1 MPKVS
6 YACSTC
12 LTCVCLK
19 CDAIQHAVYHT
30 LPSVVLPGLWAAFA
44 TQLCIHLCW
53 GTWLC
58 TFMPVRHTVRCMCS
72 ESISTAA
79 EEALQ
84 QGSESQ
90 PQESSSSSAQPQ
102 GADHATGN
110 GGGWK
115 GQQGVIG
122 DLVHLWV
129 AWSPQPCQT
138 MLGLLQGA
146 LAQVPSQPLTGK
158 KAQEPVA
165 PYPGDQCYPECACG
179 SADSWLKKRLQS
191 NKQALALQ
199 QCGWKCCICSRL
211 DHMLEADLQ
220 YNLCLVV

>member
-1 MPKVS
+1 MRHSPQ
-6 YACSTC
+6 YTC
-12 LTCVCLK
+12 LCVTELCVHPACCLPYPAQ
-19 CDAIQHAVYHT
+19 CHAARAMGCLGRAHSA
-30 LPSVVLPGLWAAFA
+30 LLEARMG
-44 TQLCIHLCW
+44 I
-53 GTWLC
+53 WLC
-58 TFMPVRHTVRCMCS
+58 TFMPVRHLVCCMFS
-72 ESISTAA
+72 ESISRAA

-90 PQESSSSSAQPQ
+90 PQESSSSPPQ
-102 GADHATGN
+102 APRADPATGS

-138 MLGLLQGA
+138 MLRLLQGP
-146 LAQVPSQPLTGK
+146 LSQVPSQPLTGK

-165 PYPGDQCYPECACG
+165 LYPGDQSILTECGC
-179 SADSWLKKRLQS
+179 ADSWLKMRLQS

-199 QCGWKCCICSRL
+199 QFGWKCCICSLARSFVGNWL
-211 DHMLEADLQ
+211 TL
-220 YNLCLVV
+220 

>member
-1 MPKVS
+1 MGCLDRAHS
-6 YACSTC
+6 ALLEACM
-12 LTCVCLK
+12 
-19 CDAIQHAVYHT
+19 
-30 LPSVVLPGLWAAFA
+30 
-44 TQLCIHLCW
+44 

-72 ESISTAA
+72 EGISKAA

-90 PQESSSSSAQPQ
+90 PQESSSSPPQ
-102 GADHATGN
+102 APGADPATGS

-138 MLGLLQGA
+138 MLRLLQGA

-165 PYPGDQCYPECACG
+165 PYPGDQRYPEYACG
-179 SADSWLKKRLQS
+179 SADTWLKVRLQS

-199 QCGWKCCICSRL
+199 QFG
-211 DHMLEADLQ
+211 
-220 YNLCLVV
+220 